1 MSRSEGSSFEAEA
14 AAIAGD
20 LTALRRRLHGHPEV
34 GLDLP
39 VTQAALREALAGL
52 PVEIT
57 AGRGLT
63 SLTAV
68 LRGGRPGP
76 VVLLRGDMD
85 GLPISE
91 ATGLDF
97 AATTGTM
104 HACGHDL
111 HMTGLVGAARLLA
124 ARQAELP
131 GTVVFMFQPGE
142 EGYAGAR
149 VMLEE
154 GVLDVAGERAVA
166 AYALHVDSVLAS
178 GMFTTRVGAVMAS
191 ASGLKVRVSGSG
203 GHAAYPHLGTDPIP
217 VAAAIVTA
225 VQTFVARRVP
235 AADPAVVSVTRLAS
249 DSAAPNVLATTVEI
263 DVNIRTLSRE
273 TLALVRSGLGGLI
286 PALAA
291 AQGCAAEL
299 EWIDSYP
306 VAYNDP
312 AETEAVLATL
322 DEVYGADRVPRMP
335 TTAMASEDFAY
346 VLDEVPGTLL
356 FLGARAVDPP
366 PAMHAENT
374 VFDESVLPTQAATLA
389 TLAWRRLVR
398 DSR

>member
-1 MSRSEGSSFEAEA
+1 MPTSDGSSFDDGA
-14 AAIAGD
+14 AALAGD
-20 LTALRRRLHGHPEV
+20 LTALRRRLHAHPEV

-52 PVEIT
+52 PLEIT

-76 VVLLRGDMD
+76 VVLLRADMD
-85 GLPISE
+85 GLPINE

-124 ARQAELP
+124 ARRDELP

-154 GVLDVAGERAVA
+154 GVLDAAGEHAVA
-166 AYALHVDSVLAS
+166 AYALHVDSVLGS
-178 GMFTTRVGAVMAS
+178 GVFTSRPGAIMAS
-191 ASGLKVRVSGSG
+191 ASGLRVRVVGTG
-203 GHAAYPHLGTDPIP
+203 GHAAYPHLGVDPIP
-217 VAAAIVTA
+217 VAAEIVLA
-225 VQTFVARRVP
+225 LQSFVTRKVP
-235 AADPAVVSVTRLAS
+235 AVDPAVVSVTRLAS
-249 DSAAPNVLATTVEI
+249 DSAAPNVLASSVEV
-263 DVNIRTLSRE
+263 DVNIRTFSRE
-273 TLALVRSGLGGLI
+273 TLALVRDGLAALI
-286 PALAA
+286 PGIAA
-291 AQGCAAEL
+291 AHGATAEL
-299 EWIDSYP
+299 EFIDSYP
-306 VAYNDP
+306 VTYNDP

-322 DEVYGADRVPRMP
+322 DELYGAERVPRMP

-356 FLGARAVDPP
+356 FLGARAVEPAPP
-366 PAMHAENT
+366 MHSENT
-374 VFDESVLPTQAATLA
+374 VFDESVLPTQAAILA
-389 TLAWRRLVR
+389 TLAWRRLSK
-398 DSR
+398 DDG